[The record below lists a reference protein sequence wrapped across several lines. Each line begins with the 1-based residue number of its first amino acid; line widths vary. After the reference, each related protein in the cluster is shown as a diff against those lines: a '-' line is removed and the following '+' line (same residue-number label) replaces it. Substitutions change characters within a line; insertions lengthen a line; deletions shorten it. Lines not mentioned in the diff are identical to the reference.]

1 MKYINVMFTFCLVV
15 VLLLSG
21 CGGGVSY
28 TKKEE
33 VPETNLS
40 DGGNGEKTS
49 DGQEDS
55 TGKNGDV
62 ENLDSHQEGFLVP
75 EDRSYDRDA
84 LHRTCVVSMG
94 TSDIEKREDMWERI
108 ISLPSCERSKKIF
121 WNPNVRL
128 DIPLENINPDF
139 LEFYQKMS
147 PAGYENMKKA
157 GVYDKFIR
165 MYTYEG
171 CDKTIFYQSN
181 NSLET
186 KKRAPEDETDYT
198 GGFITNL
205 VAGDRV
211 NGSITNPLSHEVREF
226 PSELKLDDL
235 RVMPEW
241 FLDEATFNLYIS
253 VPYDDYFKLT
263 ETSEEEEIPWF
274 VVQSKKGKEEKMRQE
289 IEEILGSS
297 GCVLEGGYYN

>member
-1 MKYINVMFTFCLVV
+1 MKYINVMFILCLVA

-75 EDRSYDRDA
+75 EDRSRDRDK
-84 LHRTCVVSMG
+84 LYRTCVVG
-94 TSDIEKREDMWERI
+94 FRTNDTEKREDMWERI
-108 ISLPSCERSKKIF
+108 VSLPSCGRSKKIF
-121 WNPNVRL
+121 YDSNVRL

-157 GVYDKFIR
+157 GVYDKFIT

-181 NSLET
+181 NNVE
-186 KKRAPEDETDYT
+186 KKESTPEDWMDYT

-205 VAGDRV
+205 VAGDKV
-211 NGSITNPLSHEVREF
+211 NGSITNPLSQEVREF

-241 FLDEATFNLYIS
+241 FFDSATFDLYIS

-263 ETSEEEEIPWF
+263 GTSEEEVSPWF

-289 IEEILGSS
+289 IGEILGSW
-297 GCVLEGGYYN
+297 GAVLEGAYYN